1 MFLVGIVGPKMVTNI
16 LEYQS
21 LAGTGQIVYGIC
33 EKKHSMLH
41 GQMKQTKELQNQSII
56 SETRL
61 SSSSS
66 PSSSTIPSIEKENV
80 PTEFWLFSP
89 LYKTDTILNVYL
101 EITYQMKSCLQLGY
115 LHQSIECREYLDI
128 LAYHSDIHLSS
139 MVPKDFTE
147 LHRLTFQDG
156 ESFTNELITSSL
168 LKRVTIQI
176 RPKMK
181 WLQIAFR
188 DNGSCV
194 LIDRLIIYHLSCPA
208 TKFRLINLPETEAGH
223 NKEVRQLHVQC
234 IPGSIFVNQYSTFT
248 KSNDHSI
255 HNNKLFNNINDENN
269 GLAFCMADGTWH
281 LQTNHG
287 CVCDAGYELVEH
299 TETCQGDW

>member
-1 MFLVGIVGPKMVTNI
+1 MSWTKNGDKYFGWR
-16 LEYQS
+16 YQS

-33 EKKHSMLH
+33 EKKHSMVH
-41 GQMKQTKELQNQSII
+41 GQIKQTIELQNQSII

-66 PSSSTIPSIEKENV
+66 TLSSIEKENV

-89 LYKTDTILNVYL
+89 LYKTDTILNVQL

-115 LHQSIECREYLDI
+115 LHQSIECKEHLDI
-128 LAYHSDIHLSS
+128 LAYHSDIHLSP

-156 ESFTNELITSSL
+156 ESFTNELITSSS

-208 TKFRLINLPETEAGH
+208 TKKQN
-223 NKEVRQLHVQC
+223 V
-234 IPGSIFVNQYSTFT
+234 
-248 KSNDHSI
+248 
-255 HNNKLFNNINDENN
+255 
-269 GLAFCMADGTWH
+269 
-281 LQTNHG
+281 
-287 CVCDAGYELVEH
+287 
-299 TETCQGDW
+299 